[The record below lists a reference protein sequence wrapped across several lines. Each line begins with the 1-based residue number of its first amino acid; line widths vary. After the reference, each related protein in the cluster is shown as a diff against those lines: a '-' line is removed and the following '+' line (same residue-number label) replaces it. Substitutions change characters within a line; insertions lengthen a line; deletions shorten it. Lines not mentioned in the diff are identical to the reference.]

1 MLFSAYTS
9 DFTARKLDST
19 IDFDIKA
26 SFDSENWRLLVDI
39 SLNLTLAKL
48 IRKRSFIIKEDL
60 TLSSKKY
67 IFIFSLIQF
76 LLIKLIF
83 IAN

>member
-26 SFDSENWRLLVDI
+26 SFDSEKWRLLVDI

-60 TLSSKKY
+60 

-83 IAN
+83 IDLCTSS